1 MITNFHTHVYPD
13 NIAKKAIESVSG
25 YYGIKMEMDGSIQSL
40 LTDCQKAG
48 IDRAVVLGVAT
59 VPSQVQSIN
68 NYVSSLCNEHKE
80 LVGFGTIHSEMENPE
95 AEIERMISL
104 GLKGI
109 KIHPDTQHINIDEE
123 KMFKVYDM
131 ILGKLPILFHCGD
144 YRYGYSR
151 PERLARVLDN
161 FPGLTVIAAHFGG
174 WSLWD
179 LAAEYLVDRDCYLD
193 CSSSTMYLGRKR
205 SRELIHEYGAERIL
219 FGTDFPMWNAFGE
232 IGRIKDLN
240 LSAEETEL
248 IMNGN
253 ASRILGE

>member
-1 MITNFHTHVYPD
+1 
-13 NIAKKAIESVSG
+13 
-25 YYGIKMEMDGSIQSL
+25 MEMDGSIQSL
-40 LTDCQKAG
+40 LTDCKKAG

-68 NYVSSLCNEHKE
+68 NYVASLCNEHKE

-104 GLKGI
+104 GLKGV

-131 ILGKLPILFHCGD
+131 IRGKLPILFHCGD